1 MNPEKKVGSEREGN
15 NAEYQRD
22 LSQKGEKEG
31 DGGKKVTSA
40 YKRDSVEPRKRTKG
54 RGKRG
59 GKNVGH
65 AQRPISKDSKAFC
78 RCSF

>member
-1 MNPEKKVGSEREGN
+1 MLSINET
-15 NAEYQRD
+15 
-22 LSQKGEKEG
+22 SQKGEKEG

-59 GKNVGH
+59 G
-65 AQRPISKDSKAFC
+65 
-78 RCSF
+78 